1 MKRVFL
7 LLVLSITMGIYSQ
20 NTPGKKQEGQ
30 VPTPQAPST
39 PPPVVTEQPIVSNSE
54 EVPAP
59 QLKPQDPIKQELP
72 KGNLDKEIY
81 ELAEKSRER
90 RNYPDKKKLEYNLI
104 YTFKKEIKLSDS
116 SAETQKIGDEIEIS
130 KISYEALDHESKYY
144 RGLKALNP
152 EITKQDFMY
161 VVKYDKYM
169 LWIGFKVNPE
179 LYIVLPK
186 QSVLFYGRNTKFD
199 PIIPK
204 I

>member
-7 LLVLSITMGIYSQ
+7 LLVFALSWGLHPQNNPAKKPDPNPAITT
-20 NTPGKKQEGQ
+20 TP
-30 VPTPQAPST
+30 AP
-39 PPPVVTEQPIVSNSE
+39 VQTEQPVVSNTE

-59 QLKPQDPIKQELP
+59 QLKPQDPIRQDAP

-81 ELAEKSRER
+81 EMAEKSRER
-90 RNYPDKKKLEYNLI
+90 RNYPDKKKLEYNLL

-116 SAETQKIGDEIEIS
+116 DPETQRIGNEIDYS
-130 KISYEALDHESKYY
+130 KITYEVLDYESKYY

-161 VVKYDKYM
+161 VVKYDKYL

-179 LYIVLPK
+179 YYIVLPK
-186 QSVLFYGRNTKFD
+186 QSVLFYGRDTRFD

-204 I
+204 L